1 MLCGPTRIN
10 QPMPS
15 LTSPGD
21 CRICTQPLF
30 ANVLL
35 RQHNLPR
42 AAQGLPAAGDLAT
55 EKGVTLSLYQCSGCG
70 LIQHT
75 EPPVP
80 YWRDVIRAAGISP
93 EMREYRLDQ
102 FGKWLRTHNLIGHK
116 VLEVG
121 CGQGEYLA
129 LIEQS
134 GANAFGVEHNFES
147 VLICRSAGLRAQQTF
162 IEGPRTKIDNGPF
175 DGFAILNFLEHIPTA
190 HATLQGISANLSD
203 GATGLVEVPNF
214 DMILQSGLFAEFI
227 TDHLYYFSQQTLTT
241 LLESNGFDVLD
252 CSPSWHN
259 YVLSATVRKRMP
271 VDLSSLQASQSALQ
285 VSFRE
290 FLSRFSPKRVAIW
303 GAGHQALALI
313 SLMSISD
320 HIAYVLDSAPFKQ
333 NRFTPATHLPIVA
346 PERLNDG
353 DVDAVIVLAASYS
366 DEVARIIHQRH
377 GQRFHVAV
385 LRENRLETAVPV
397 GAHQA

>member
-1 MLCGPTRIN
+1 MLSGQTRID
-10 QPMPS
+10 QPMPY
-15 LTSPGD
+15 LTLPGD
-21 CRICTQPLF
+21 CRICEQPLF
-30 ANVLL
+30 TNVLL

-55 EKGVTLSLYQCSGCG
+55 DKGVTLSLYQCSGCG

-102 FGKWLRTHNLIGHK
+102 FGKWLRTHDLFGRK

-121 CGQGEYLA
+121 CGRGEYLA
-129 LIEQS
+129 LLAQAGADAYGIEH
-134 GANAFGVEHNFES
+134 GRES
-147 VLICRSAGLRAQQTF
+147 VEACRAGGLRVQQVF
-162 IEGPRTKIDNGPF
+162 LEGPQTQIESGPF
-175 DGFAILNFLEHIPTA
+175 DGFAILNFLEHIPLA
-190 HATLQGISANLSD
+190 HVTLQGISTALRD

-227 TDHLYYFSQQTLTT
+227 PDHLYYFSKKTLSI
-241 LLESNGFDVLD
+241 LLESNGFEVLD
-252 CSPSWHN
+252 CSPTWHN
-259 YVLSATVRKRMP
+259 YVLSATVRKRLP
-271 VDLSSLQASQSALQ
+271 VDLSSLQSSQNDLQ
-285 VSFRE
+285 DSFKH
-290 FLSRFSPKRVAIW
+290 FLSKFSPKRVAIW

-313 SLMSISD
+313 SLMGVSN
-320 HIAYVLDSAPFKQ
+320 HIAYVVDSAPFKQ

-353 DVDAVIVLAASYS
+353 EVDAVIVLAASYS

-377 GQRFHVAV
+377 GHRFQIVV
-385 LRENRLETAVPV
+385 LRDNRLVASTQITQR
-397 GAHQA
+397 QA

>member
-1 MLCGPTRIN
+1 
-10 QPMPS
+10 MPS

-259 YVLSATVRKRMP
+259 YVLSATVRKRFASLIP
-271 VDLSSLQASQSALQ
+271 RVFVQVFAQTGGYLGCRPSGPGIDQPDEYLRPHRLRAGLCALQAKPLYPCHPSAD
-285 VSFRE
+285 R
-290 FLSRFSPKRVAIW
+290 RPR
-303 GAGHQALALI
+303 
-313 SLMSISD
+313 
-320 HIAYVLDSAPFKQ
+320 
-333 NRFTPATHLPIVA
+333 AT
-346 PERLNDG
+346 E
-353 DVDAVIVLAASYS
+353 
-366 DEVARIIHQRH
+366 
-377 GQRFHVAV
+377 
-385 LRENRLETAVPV
+385 
-397 GAHQA
+397 